1 MGRSEDE
8 EDPEREGFRVGLDLC
23 LGAMCSLF
31 ERKRERER
39 EIEHSHKRVQ
49 RKKRKGM
56 HEICMNM

>member
-8 EDPEREGFRVGLDLC
+8 EDPKQKGFRVGLDLR
-23 LGAMCSLF
+23 LGAMRSLS
-31 ERKRERER
+31 ERERER
-39 EIEHSHKRVQ
+39 EREHSHKRVQ